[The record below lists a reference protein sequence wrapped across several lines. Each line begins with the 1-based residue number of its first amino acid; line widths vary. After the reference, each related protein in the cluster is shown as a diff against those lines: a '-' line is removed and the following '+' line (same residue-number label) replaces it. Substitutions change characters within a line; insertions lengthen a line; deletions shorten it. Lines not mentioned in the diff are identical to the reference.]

1 MNKFNEPLPDFLS
14 KGTQIGNEI
23 SVTGKW
29 VATQKSGFFR
39 KSTEYK
45 EMLKEWDSIHQEA
58 KMHQGMLSTEI
69 DPAIGQDAVLI
80 HHIFENTASLVNYF
94 NTTAE
99 KHIKNLTTVANPD
112 IQLIRGVK
120 IDDTVRQALSSKNVK
135 GNFGEYLFGYV
146 KNDYQ
151 KPDPETAV
159 QVTAKWTCKDEGTLE
174 ELTYWWQRV
183 GTDAYD
189 MEKGLVRFE
198 VYRVIGEKALIIH
211 ETFED
216 SNELQFHLT
225 KGTAEKYKKDIDKI
239 AFPENY
245 FFRGPVSWLI
255 RTYSKFM
262 NLPATYTGQ
271 GSHYTQEGG
280 TMSEGIIN
288 NKNLS
293 KMTKENVMVVYKWT
307 AKEGKSEE
315 LKAIYKEVLEQMEAN
330 EPGAKYVECYFDEAK
345 STLVVMDLFADAG
358 AVGFH
363 LGTTAAGHFENLLQI
378 ANPGEFLFCGEIPD
392 EMKQA
397 AVGMGLNATFAPG
410 IFGFNRSTN

>member
-1 MNKFNEPLPDFLS
+1 MSKFNQPLPDFMS
-14 KGTQIGNEI
+14 TETKIGSEI
-23 SVTGKW
+23 SITGKW
-29 VATQKSGFFR
+29 VATKKSRFFR
-39 KSTEYK
+39 KSAEYK
-45 EMLKEWDSIHQEA
+45 EMLKEWDNIHQEA

-69 DPAIGQDAVLI
+69 NPAIGQDAVLI
-80 HHIFENTASLVNYF
+80 HHIFKDSSALVNYF

-99 KHIKNLTTVANPD
+99 NHIDYLTSVARPD
-112 IQLIRGVK
+112 IQLIRGMK
-120 IDDTVRQALSSKNVK
+120 INEEVRQGLATKNVK

-146 KNDYQ
+146 KKDYA
-151 KPDPETAV
+151 KPNPDFAV

-174 ELTYWWQRV
+174 ELIYWWQRV
-183 GTDAYD
+183 GTDAYN

-198 VYRVIGEKALIIH
+198 VYQVIGEKALIIH
-211 ETFED
+211 ETFEN

-288 NKNLS
+288 QIKINN
-293 KMTKENVMVVYKWT
+293 MTNQNVMVVYKWT

-315 LKAIYKEVLEQMEAN
+315 LKSIYREVLEQMKSN
-330 EPGAKYVECYFDEAK
+330 EPGALEVQCYFDESS
-345 STLVVMDLFADAG
+345 STLVIMDMFADAG
-358 AVGFH
+358 AVGYH
-363 LGTTAAGHFENLLQI
+363 LGTTAAGHFESLLQI
-378 ANPGEFLFCGEIPD
+378 ATPGEFLFCGNVPE

-397 AVGMGLNATFAPG
+397 ALGMGLQATFAPH
-410 IFGFNRSTN
+410 ISGFSRS